1 MNNQRQRAL
10 SAHVAWLG
18 LFVVALLSACSKPE
32 SVDSIAPSPDQYVL
46 KDIRY
51 FVAQGDRVD
60 TTILQLKGSSVQNTG
75 TVLTTRQ
82 VEESFG
88 GLVKTSQFTLDP
100 TTQLPQKVDLSQ
112 YVVSVPEHWYGNG
125 RFDRSVETYPL
136 SAVEQ
141 QKPYGFGQKST
152 LTVNIPPRSRIDI
165 SHQIT
170 AYQLI
175 CSFEGSLENVTTGQR
190 YRLKGNWTGI
200 LQYANPTTVLK
211 EFAL

>member
-1 MNNQRQRAL
+1 MNTQRQRAL

-18 LFVVALLSACSKPE
+18 LFVVALLSACCKPE
-32 SVDSIAPSPDQYVL
+32 SVDSIAPAPDQYVL

-60 TTILQLKGSSVQNTG
+60 TTTLQLKGSSVQNTG

-141 QKPYGFGQKST
+141 QKPYGFSQKST

-170 AYQLI
+170 AYQLT

-211 EFAL
+211 ESAL

>member
-18 LFVVALLSACSKPE
+18 LFVAALLSACSKPE
-32 SVDSIAPSPDQYVL
+32 SVDSVALAPDQYVL

-51 FVAQGDRVD
+51 FVAPGDRVD
-60 TTILQLKGSSVQNTG
+60 TTTLQLKGSSVQNTG
-75 TVLTTRQ
+75 SVLATRQ

-100 TTQLPQKVDLSQ
+100 TTQLPQEVDLNQ
-112 YVVSVPEHWYGNG
+112 YAVSVPEHWYGNN
-125 RFDRSVETYPL
+125 RFDRSIDTYPL
-136 SAVEQ
+136 STIEQ

-152 LTVNIPPRSRIDI
+152 LTVNIPPRSKIDI

-170 AYQLI
+170 VYRLT
-175 CSFEGSLENVTTGQR
+175 CSFEGNLENVTTGQR
-190 YRLKGNWTGI
+190 YQLKGNWAGI
-200 LQYANPTTVLK
+200 LQYANPTTLLK
-211 EFAL
+211 ESTL